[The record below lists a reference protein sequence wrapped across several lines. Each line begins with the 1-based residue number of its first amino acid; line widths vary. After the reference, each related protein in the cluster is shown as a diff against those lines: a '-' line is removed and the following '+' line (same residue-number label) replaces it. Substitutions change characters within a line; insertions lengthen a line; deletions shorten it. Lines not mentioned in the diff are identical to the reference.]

1 MADMPVIYAKN
12 VARVYQ
18 THSGEVHALSDINLK
33 IRRGELVVLKGRS
46 GSGKTTLLNCIGG
59 LDTPTSGKIFILGK
73 NLAEKS
79 DNERT
84 AWRRHKIGFVFQS
97 LGLLPMFSTYENLDI
112 GLRLAKIPRR
122 ERRERILDGL
132 GHMGLSQWVEHRPF
146 ELSGGQQQRIAIVR
160 AMISEPP
167 LILADEPTSELDS
180 ETTYQVLDLMRD
192 TVNRKGTTMLISTHD
207 PIVDEYADRIIHL
220 QDGQIARG

>member
-12 VARVYQ
+12 VVRVYQ
-18 THSGEVHALSDINLK
+18 THSGEVYALSDINLK

-132 GHMGLSQWVEHRPF
+132 GNMGLSQWVEHRPF

-220 QDGQIARG
+220 QDGQIARN

>member
-1 MADMPVIYAKN
+1 MQTSSVIYAQN
-12 VARVYQ
+12 VSRIYH
-18 THSGEVHALSDINLK
+18 THSAEVHALSDINLD
-33 IRRGELVVLKGRS
+33 IRKGELVVLKGRS

-59 LDTPTSGKIFILGK
+59 LDTPTSGTILVLDK
-73 NLAEKS
+73 NLAETS
-79 DNERT
+79 DDERT

-112 GLRLAKIPRR
+112 GLRLAKIPRG

-160 AMISEPP
+160 AMLSEPP
-167 LILADEPTSELDS
+167 LILADEPTSEIDS
-180 ETTYQVLDLMRD
+180 ETTYQVLDLMREM
-192 TVNRKGTTMLISTHD
+192 VNRNQTTMLISTHD

-220 QDGQIARG
+220 QDGRIAN